1 MENADN
7 GLPMP
12 EIAER
17 EKNFFNGEPPSTIE
31 GKLYY
36 TELQLLADNVIA
48 DVVNTIQETY
58 NKAEILQVIFAH
70 VYDFV
75 KDRNEEYSEI
85 LDKNPDINHDAFE
98 ACFFMSLC
106 MFLYDTR
113 RIKGMSLRK
122 FLYEHSQMG
131 YNDKESPN
139 YFDFESRSREFRDSK
154 GDKPGVSSDLI
165 LGEETKLRQN
175 RKRLL
180 DKRTVYHD
188 SSEGSA
194 IRKVSEHEWTLYL
207 QLGGTDTEL
216 HDTEKRIRNLYN
228 DVNKAI
234 ACKIDENYISNVDK
248 AAEKFCSKIKKLRY
262 ERYLE
267 LIKYL
272 FEHIKKDKTCYGINL
287 YRLEKELK
295 PYRIT
300 SDVNELVNSN
310 DDMEA
315 DCIIQQ
321 AMVMKNIVFPK
332 LYEHFGNQ
340 PNIMCTQ
347 SYAHIFLEFVV
358 EVVHSSRLIIDKFVE
373 DGTFGE
379 DWEQIF
385 LETTNELAETV
396 LYDPSK
402 INYSVT
408 PESQREF
415 MIYLLEPV
423 DCLIRL
429 AEEFAEIILSK
440 DE

>member
-48 DVVNTIQETY
+48 NAVNKLREETDNKTEILRTVFAY
-58 NKAEILQVIFAH
+58 VYDYVMDRNKA
-70 VYDFV
+70 Y
-75 KDRNEEYSEI
+75 RI
-85 LDKNPDINHDAFE
+85 LDNIQDAFE

-165 LGEETKLRQN
+165 LGEETKLRQY

-180 DKRTVYHD
+180 DKRPVYHD
-188 SSEGSA
+188 SSEWSA

-287 YRLEKELK
+287 YRLEKGLK

-300 SDVNELVNSN
+300 SDVNELVNCN

-321 AMVMKNIVFPK
+321 AMVMENIVFPK
-332 LYEHFGNQ
+332 LYKYFANL
-340 PNIMCTQ
+340 PNISYTQ
-347 SYAHIFLEFVV
+347 ICANIFWLFMDEA
-358 EVVHSSRLIIDKFVE
+358 VHASRLIIDKFVE
-373 DGTFGE
+373 AGTFGK
-379 DWEQIF
+379 DWEQLF

-396 LYDPSK
+396 LYDPSE
-402 INYSVT
+402 INDSIVPKSQQEFEKYLFESVDL
-408 PESQREF
+408 R
-415 MIYLLEPV
+415 
-423 DCLIRL
+423 IRQHKKD
-429 AEEFAEIILSK
+429 AEINPSE
-440 DE
+440 DD